1 MIVRSLL
8 RTSLTAVVLLS
19 ASWVEA
25 QAASP
30 PRAEDADRT
39 EEAKALFAAGKAAFD
54 AGRFTDALDYFERS
68 YAISKRPGL
77 LYNIGIVR
85 DRLRD
90 DERALEA
97 YDAYLAAVP
106 DAGNRAE
113 VETRANAIRAALA
126 QRKQHEGT
134 APAVVPT
141 PAETAAA
148 AQPAEPDTLA
158 AVESTEQPE
167 DDSGSV
173 LERWW
178 FWTAVGAV
186 VAGGV
191 VVGVV
196 AASGGD
202 EDPAEP
208 LPPRGGVI
216 VTTLGGGR

>member
-1 MIVRSLL
+1 
-8 RTSLTAVVLLS
+8 VLLS

-25 QAASP
+25 QAVSP
-30 PRAEDADRT
+30 PKTEDGDRT
-39 EEAKALFAAGKAAFD
+39 EEAKALFAAGRAAFD
-54 AGRFTDALDYFERS
+54 AGRLTDALDYFERS

-113 VETRANAIRAALA
+113 VETRASAIRAALA
-126 QRKQHEGT
+126 QRKQESGT
-134 APAVVPT
+134 PVVVAT
-141 PAETAAA
+141 PAEAAA
-148 AQPAEPDTLA
+148 TVEPAPPDPLTAGDNDQPT
-158 AVESTEQPE
+158 

-173 LERWW
+173 FERWW

-202 EDPAEP
+202 EEPADP

>member
-8 RTSLTAVVLLS
+8 RTSLAGAVLLS

-25 QAASP
+25 QASSP
-30 PRAEDADRT
+30 PKTEDVDRT
-39 EEAKALFAAGKAAFD
+39 EEAKALFAAGRAAFD
-54 AGRFTDALDYFERS
+54 AGRLPDALDYFERS

-106 DAGNRAE
+106 DADNRAE

-126 QRKQHEGT
+126 QRKQSA
-134 APAVVPT
+134 APVVVAT
-141 PAETAAA
+141 PAEAAA
-148 AQPAEPDTLA
+148 TVEPAQPDTLA
-158 AVESTEQPE
+158 AVESNAQPE

-173 LERWW
+173 FERWW

-202 EDPAEP
+202 EEAADP